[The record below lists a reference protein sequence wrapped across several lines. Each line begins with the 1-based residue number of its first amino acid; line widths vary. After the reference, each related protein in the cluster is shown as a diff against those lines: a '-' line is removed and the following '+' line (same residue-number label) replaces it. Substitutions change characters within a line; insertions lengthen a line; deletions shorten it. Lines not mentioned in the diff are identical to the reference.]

1 MPDILIA
8 GIGNIL
14 CRDDGF
20 GCAVAAAL
28 ARESLPGGVRVADYG
43 IRGIHLQYD
52 LLDGVDA
59 LVLIDAIPPRRGA
72 DAPGTVVT
80 LQVDPDDV
88 GATVQDAHSI
98 SPLAVLA
105 GLRAI
110 GGQLPPTYVVGCVP
124 AYTDDGIGLS
134 APVGAA
140 VEPAAAAAR
149 ELAVRLR
156 SSTSVGG

>member
-20 GCAVAAAL
+20 GCAVVAAL
-28 ARESLPGGVRVADYG
+28 RPQTLPAGVRVVDYG

-52 LLDGVDA
+52 LLDGVEA
-59 LVLIDAIPPRRGA
+59 LVLVDAIPPRRGA
-72 DAPGTVVT
+72 DAPGTVLT

-88 GATVQDAHSI
+88 GAAPQDAHSI

-105 GLRAI
+105 GLRAM

-134 APVGAA
+134 PPVGAA
-140 VEPAAAAAR
+140 VAPAAAAVG
-149 ELAVRLR
+149 ELVARLR
-156 SSTSVGG
+156 SSARVGR